1 MCRVDH
7 LRVYGSSVPSEFPK
21 QVFPDATPRPAYEAV
36 IDRRRW
42 TISFRTIA
50 PAAAA
55 LEHVHDPADHAPVI
69 RALDTTHILR
79 QMRLNPCPLFVAQ
92 PEQIPAHQFFPN
104 TNQYRIVQTE
114 KLMSSDPSI
123 GLPCLTRPL
132 IHINE
137 VLLFRVLFHAD
148 ATVSERIMAQTTL
161 TYLEQRYAALETEIA
176 YALVHR
182 PTDDLVIADLT
193 YRKLIIA
200 DEIQHNRRLVERF
213 ACASL
218 RVRQRR

>member
-1 MCRVDH
+1 
-7 LRVYGSSVPSEFPK
+7 
-21 QVFPDATPRPAYEAV
+21 
-36 IDRRRW
+36 
-42 TISFRTIA
+42 
-50 PAAAA
+50 
-55 LEHVHDPADHAPVI
+55 
-69 RALDTTHILR
+69 
-79 QMRLNPCPLFVAQ
+79 
-92 PEQIPAHQFFPN
+92 
-104 TNQYRIVQTE
+104 
-114 KLMSSDPSI
+114 
-123 GLPCLTRPL
+123 L

-176 YALVHR
+176 YALVQR

-218 RVRQRR
+218 RVRQRRCPSPMPRLTAFCRKDPSDRFMDLAIFFTGVLAFE